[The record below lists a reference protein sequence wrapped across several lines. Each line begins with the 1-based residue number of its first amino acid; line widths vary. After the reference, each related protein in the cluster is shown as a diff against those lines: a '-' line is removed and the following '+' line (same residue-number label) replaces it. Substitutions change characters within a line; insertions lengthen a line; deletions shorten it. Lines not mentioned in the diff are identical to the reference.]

1 MRPTT
6 KVAVT
11 LVVEELIIAVC
22 RCHKIVVG
30 SLPHVSTFLKS
41 LSVQLEEL
49 CAISSPDVAYIVL

>member
-41 LSVQLEEL
+41 LSVQ
-49 CAISSPDVAYIVL
+49 